1 MPTAGPTPA
10 QTAALPPCALAAITT
25 IADDQGLTTA
35 RMSARRS
42 AVAARWGTAQ
52 ATALSTWQ
60 ALAAGGHGDPRDDKR
75 FQNEN
80 GTEAA
85 RTADRRL
92 PLNPTAQDA
101 PATPKL
107 RSGDVP

>member
-75 FQNEN
+75 FQNEYAIE
-80 GTEAA
+80 TT

-92 PLNPTAQDA
+92 PFNQSAQA
-101 PATPKL
+101 VPRTPRL
-107 RSGDVP
+107 RSGVVR